1 MEQQRLKEWL
11 LKGVSKAT
19 KEVQFLYAQEKKPIK
34 ECRASRH
41 LCATFENILRNGLR
55 ARLLGFRHKNSF
67 WPLLLK
73 ISRKQAI
80 KYISNLQHAQSEMG
94 RCRAWIR
101 LAVNECALENYIN
114 VLCQDESLLSQYYEP
129 HAFLRNQEM
138 REALKYLLTGLSELN
153 FDIDVDTVSLEFEAP
168 PEALQASHLRMR
180 PVKETEEKHRRK
192 RRKGPKKTEAV
203 ATGEDQEESTVST
216 DSYTDSEGSSDDGNI
231 TDDEGTTTTTTTTTT
246 TGTLGSSEYSPKD
259 SRQLSG
265 EQLPEASPKQCDVG
279 SVVVEDIPV
288 SEHMTS
294 SNQSGGQIDTLCHNL
309 EEVLPPSSDDQ
320 IVNYFE
326 NTELDTEQ
334 SVLSTLGKKPLSP
347 VLEADSNLATSH
359 VDTETV
365 AVETGSVEDS
375 DQRHS
380 VSSSDIIIDK
390 VIEEIL
396 GDKGTVILE
405 ENVDTFPTG
414 EMTHIN
420 EDTFVTLEDKFEMDL
435 QNEEEPVGIETE
447 VVTSEEEKNKLELSD
462 FIEEHY
468 SKEATYGEL
477 LKKIQSVKEQL
488 SKSLSD
494 TSKHKSLQIELLRL
508 NTMLE
513 QLQEASK
520 CEVVFGHKLI
530 KERGPSL
537 KSWSCDACGH
547 KSRSLIKPHYICQEC
562 GYTCHMRCIPL
573 IGSICISSKVGNN
586 LKLILNICPEK
597 SLTEQQFRCQSCN
610 KAISYGTTNMEPQLC
625 DYTGSYHCSECHHN
639 QTHMIPARIVHNWDF
654 TEHKVCCNCFER
666 LQVLSVRPLLQLHQA
681 SPDLYNYVQDLEQM
695 EQLRKDFIIMKN
707 FFVDCLMAK
716 EQKLLQKLDQWP
728 HFKESVKLF
737 SIADLYNIATGDL
750 MVQLKEIH
758 EIYCNHITM
767 TCHICRSRGITC
779 ILCRAPEMLYPF
791 GEHVSVCPQC
801 SLTFHRSCYEA
812 SQCPQCAEKS

>member
-1 MEQQRLKEWL
+1 MK
-11 LKGVSKAT
+11 
-19 KEVQFLYAQEKKPIK
+19 YPIIYTLTHIVL
-34 ECRASRH
+34 RH
-41 LCATFENILRNGLR
+41 HVHT
-55 ARLLGFRHKNSF
+55 
-67 WPLLLK
+67 
-73 ISRKQAI
+73 
-80 KYISNLQHAQSEMG
+80 YIQL
-94 RCRAWIR
+94 
-101 LAVNECALENYIN
+101 
-114 VLCQDESLLSQYYEP
+114 
-129 HAFLRNQEM
+129 
-138 REALKYLLTGLSELN
+138 
-153 FDIDVDTVSLEFEAP
+153 
-168 PEALQASHLRMR
+168 
-180 PVKETEEKHRRK
+180 
-192 RRKGPKKTEAV
+192 GPKKTEAV

-468 SKEATYGEL
+468 SKE
-477 LKKIQSVKEQL
+477 V
-488 SKSLSD
+488 
-494 TSKHKSLQIELLRL
+494 
-508 NTMLE
+508 
-513 QLQEASK
+513 
-520 CEVVFGHKLI
+520 
-530 KERGPSL
+530 
-537 KSWSCDACGH
+537 
-547 KSRSLIKPHYICQEC
+547 
-562 GYTCHMRCIPL
+562 
-573 IGSICISSKVGNN
+573 
-586 LKLILNICPEK
+586 
-597 SLTEQQFRCQSCN
+597 
-610 KAISYGTTNMEPQLC
+610 
-625 DYTGSYHCSECHHN
+625 
-639 QTHMIPARIVHNWDF
+639 
-654 TEHKVCCNCFER
+654 
-666 LQVLSVRPLLQLHQA
+666 
-681 SPDLYNYVQDLEQM
+681 
-695 EQLRKDFIIMKN
+695 
-707 FFVDCLMAK
+707 
-716 EQKLLQKLDQWP
+716 
-728 HFKESVKLF
+728 
-737 SIADLYNIATGDL
+737 
-750 MVQLKEIH
+750 
-758 EIYCNHITM
+758 
-767 TCHICRSRGITC
+767 
-779 ILCRAPEMLYPF
+779 
-791 GEHVSVCPQC
+791 
-801 SLTFHRSCYEA
+801 
-812 SQCPQCAEKS
+812 